1 MACAKAA
8 VRQAGRGFIAF
19 DMGPTGKMLAPFGDL
34 PFEEAVA
41 AFAENARLAE
51 RFGAD
56 LVLIE
61 TMNDSYETKAAL
73 LAVKENCRL
82 PVFVTNAYDES
93 GQAAHRHRSGGHD
106 CTA

>member
-1 MACAKAA
+1 
-8 VRQAGRGFIAF
+8 
-19 DMGPTGKMLAPFGDL
+19 MLAPFGDL

-82 PVFVTNAYDES
+82 PVLSPMLTTR
-93 GQAAHRHRSGGHD
+93 AAKLLTRHRSGGHD